1 MKQDYNTRLHKEMST
16 YNLSDFW
23 MNADDYA
30 AKRTSKDAEKI
41 HKEMPMNEA
50 QNLSFLQCK
59 LPHGLLCFL

>member
-1 MKQDYNTRLHKEMST
+1 MST

-41 HKEMPMNEA
+41 HKEGPMNEV
-50 QNLSFLQCK
+50 QNCLFLQCK
-59 LPHGLLCFL
+59 LPHEILCFL

>member
-1 MKQDYNTRLHKEMST
+1 MST

-41 HKEMPMNEA
+41 KKEVPMNEA
-50 QNLSFLQCK
+50 QKLSFLAMQTTTWNT
-59 LPHGLLCFL
+59 LLSLAWW

>member
-1 MKQDYNTRLHKEMST
+1 MST

-41 HKEMPMNEA
+41 QKEVSMYEA
-50 QNLSFLQCK
+50 QKLSFLAMQTTTWIT
-59 LPHGLLCFL
+59 LLSLA

>member
-1 MKQDYNTRLHKEMST
+1 MST

-41 HKEMPMNEA
+41 WKEVSKYEE
-50 QNLSFLQCK
+50 QILSFLAMQTTTWIS
-59 LPHGLLCFL
+59 LQSLA

>member
-1 MKQDYNTRLHKEMST
+1 MCT

-41 HKEMPMNEA
+41 KKEVPMYEA
-50 QNLSFLQCK
+50 QKLSFLAMQTTT
-59 LPHGLLCFL
+59 

>member
-1 MKQDYNTRLHKEMST
+1 MST

-41 HKEMPMNEA
+41 SKEVLMI
-50 QNLSFLQCK
+50 QVQKLSFLAMQTTTWNT
-59 LPHGLLCFL
+59 LLSLAWW

>member
-1 MKQDYNTRLHKEMST
+1 MCT

-41 HKEMPMNEA
+41 QKEVLRMKF
-50 QNLSFLQCK
+50 QILSFLQHK
-59 LPHGLLCFL
+59 LPHGFPCFL